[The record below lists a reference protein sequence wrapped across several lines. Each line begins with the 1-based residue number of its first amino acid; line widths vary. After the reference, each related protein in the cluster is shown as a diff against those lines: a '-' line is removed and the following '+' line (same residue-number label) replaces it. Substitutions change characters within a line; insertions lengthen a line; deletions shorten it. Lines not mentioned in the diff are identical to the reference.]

1 MDLGAIN
8 RKVDFFLVNLGRKNF
23 LEEEEEEEDHAI
35 GDTGN
40 CCPSFRGTRITLLSL
55 FLHFFLSFLSLLR
68 AFNLLLRSSCKF
80 SLLAGQRDLRLK
92 RHV

>member
-23 LEEEEEEEDHAI
+23 LEEEEEEDHAI

-55 FLHFFLSFLSLLR
+55 FLHFFLPFLSLLR

-80 SLLAGQRDLRLK
+80 SLLAGQRDLK